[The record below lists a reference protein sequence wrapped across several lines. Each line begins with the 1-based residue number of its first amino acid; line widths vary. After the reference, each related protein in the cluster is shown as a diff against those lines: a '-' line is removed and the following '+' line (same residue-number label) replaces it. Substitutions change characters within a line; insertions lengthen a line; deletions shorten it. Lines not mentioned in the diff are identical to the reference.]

1 MKYLVIA
8 LLILF
13 TSIPAMAG
21 EMEVE
26 KAMIHLMAHGM
37 KSHKIKPHPNHPMM
51 KDHEARKELA
61 HAISEAAHAHD
72 IPEMLMVAIAY
83 REGSFSNDKIGGIG
97 ERSSFQML
105 RYVAKRAQ
113 QIDPKCDLKTYH
125 GAARCSAAWLAHW
138 SSPGRCKNLEGAI
151 MMYATGKGCTPTR
164 PKHKW
169 IIRDRL
175 GIAKK
180 LERMFREVPS
190 E

>member
-1 MKYLVIA
+1 MKYLIIT

-13 TSIPAMAG
+13 TSLPVRAG
-21 EMEVE
+21 EVEVE
-26 KAMIHLMAHGM
+26 KAMLHIMIRGM
-37 KSHKIKPHPNHPMM
+37 PKHKIKAFPHHPIVRN
-51 KDHEARKELA
+51 HEARKELA
-61 HAISEAAHAHD
+61 HAIAEAAKTHN

-83 REGSFSNDKIGGIG
+83 REGSFQNDKVGGIG

-113 QIDPKCDLKTYH
+113 QIDPKCDLRTYR

-151 MMYATGKGCTPTR
+151 LMYATGKTCKPTR

-180 LERMFREVPS
+180 LEKMFKS
-190 E
+190 

>member
-1 MKYLVIA
+1 MKYLIIV
-8 LLILF
+8 LLLLF
-13 TSIPAMAG
+13 TSVPAMAG
-21 EMEVE
+21 ETEVE
-26 KAMIHLMAHGM
+26 KAMLHIMIRGM
-37 KSHKIKPHPNHPMM
+37 PQHKIKAHPHHIMVKN
-51 KDHEARKELA
+51 HEARKELA
-61 HAISEAAHAHD
+61 HAITEAAHAHN

-83 REGSFSNDKIGGIG
+83 REGSFQNDKVGDIG

-113 QIDPKCDLKTYH
+113 QIDPECDLKTYR

-138 SSPGRCKNLEGAI
+138 SAPEKCKNLEGAI
-151 MMYATGKGCTPTR
+151 LMYATGKTCKPTR
-164 PKHKW
+164 PKHRW
-169 IIRDRL
+169 LIRDRL